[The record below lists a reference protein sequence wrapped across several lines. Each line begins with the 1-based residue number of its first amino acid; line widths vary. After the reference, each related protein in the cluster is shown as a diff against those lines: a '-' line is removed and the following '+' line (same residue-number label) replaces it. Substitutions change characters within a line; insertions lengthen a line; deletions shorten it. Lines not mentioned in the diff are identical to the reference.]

1 MKWLL
6 RILGVLI
13 LGAVVLAVGLLM
25 LPGDRIAQVAV
36 DQLRAQTGR
45 EVVLRGETK
54 VSYYPVLGIS
64 TGALEIAN
72 ANWSQT
78 GPFMVADSL
87 KVGVDLISLIGGEV
101 KITGLEAVNPDLLL
115 EKAKDGRANWELGVD
130 GLAPSGQPSGAGNAL
145 ALSLDRA
152 LITGGRLRYL
162 DHQAGSEVRV
172 DDLSLD
178 LRWPE
183 YRGGA
188 TFDISARPQGA
199 SRLQISGDVAD
210 LAALIEGELTKGRIE
225 ASADGG
231 TVTFDG
237 HVGVPL
243 QLVGALTAN
252 LPDTSAFLAALG
264 IAGVDL
270 PSGLGR
276 KATAE
281 ADLTLTDRLAL
292 SLRGLKLTLDQNR
305 FNGDVDMD
313 LSLPVPEVTATL
325 SAGTLDFSSAAG
337 GGAGG
342 ASGETAA
349 AGWSTTPID
358 AGALGVFNGRI
369 SLAAQGLRLAGLSFG
384 AANVSA
390 TVDQSRAVVDLVKLE
405 GYSGTVTGQVVA
417 NNRKGLSVG
426 GSLRASGVEMQTLLT
441 DLAGVSRF
449 TGQGEANAEILGA
462 GNSVHAIMNSL
473 SGKGGVSMGRGTIRG
488 IDLDSLMRTG
498 LPTGGTTV
506 FDSMT
511 ATFTVE
517 NGNLFNND
525 LLLKLPVISATGEG
539 RVGLGARDIDYLFT
553 PRTGSADVEGGVVIP
568 VRIRGPW
575 SDPQVRPDMEKA
587 IDLNLKEEKDAA
599 KAKVE
604 EKVKEKLNLET
615 GEGQSVEDAAKKK
628 LEEEVIK
635 GLNKLFK

>member
-13 LGAVVLAVGLLM
+13 LAVAVFFVGLLM

-45 EVVLRGETK
+45 EVVLRGETT
-54 VSYYPVLGIS
+54 VSYYPVLGVS
-64 TGALEIAN
+64 TGALEVAN
-72 ANWSQT
+72 ASWSKS

-130 GLAPSGQPSGAGNAL
+130 GVVPSGQPSGASNAL

-162 DHQAGSEVRV
+162 DHQAGREVRV
-172 DDLSLD
+172 DDLSVD

-199 SRLQISGDVAD
+199 SRLEISGDIGD
-210 LAALIEGELTKGRIE
+210 LAALIEGELTKSRIE
-225 ASADGG
+225 ASANGG

-237 HVGVPL
+237 HVGVPV
-243 QLVGALTAN
+243 QFVGALNAN
-252 LPDTSAFLAALG
+252 LTDTSAFLAALG
-264 IAGVDL
+264 IGGVDL
-270 PSGLGR
+270 PRGLGR

-281 ADLTLTDRLAL
+281 ADVTLTDQLAL
-292 SLRGLKLTLDQNR
+292 SLRGMNLTLDQNR
-305 FNGDVDMD
+305 INGDIDVDM
-313 LSLPVPEVTATL
+313 SQSVPQVTARL
-325 SAGTLDFSSAAG
+325 SAGTLDFSSATGDAAG
-337 GGAGG
+337 GGSQGAGT
-342 ASGETAA
+342 E
-349 AGWSTTPID
+349 GWSTAAID
-358 AGALGVFNGRI
+358 ASALGLFNGQI
-369 SLAAQGLRLAGLSFG
+369 SLAAQGLLVAGLNFG
-384 AANVSA
+384 AANLSA
-390 TVDQSRAVVDLVKLE
+390 TVNQSRAVVDLNRLE

-417 NNRKGLSVG
+417 NNRGGLSVG
-426 GSLRASGVEMQTLLT
+426 GSVRASGVEMQPLLT

-473 SGKGGVSMGRGTIRG
+473 SGKGGISMGRGTIRG

-506 FDSMT
+506 FDSMA

-517 NGNLFNND
+517 KGDLYNRD

-553 PRTGSADVEGGVVIP
+553 PKTGGADVAGGVVIP

-575 SDPQVRPDMEKA
+575 SDPKIWPDMEKA

-599 KAKVE
+599 KKKVE
-604 EKVKEKLNLET
+604 DKVKEKLNL
-615 GEGQSVEDAAKKK
+615 GAQEGQSVEDAAKKK
-628 LEEEVIK
+628 LEDEVIK